1 MELEEVE
8 VGTISPEAF
17 AKETGLR
24 YITDNKPGFGRIKKK
39 DAYIYIDIA
48 NKEITDQKVIDRI
61 TKLRIPHVWEN
72 VWICPTANGHLQ
84 ATGFDSKNRK
94 QYRYHEKWQS
104 ARNLNKF
111 SKMLPFGK
119 KLSQLRQQI
128 DRDLEEKQ
136 FTRNK
141 ILAVVVSLLDNTLIR
156 IGNKCY
162 EKANKS
168 YGLTTLRDKHIKVQG
183 KDVKIS
189 FVGKKSVCQEVTLT
203 DRRLATLVRKCKEI
217 PGHELFQ
224 YYDTEGNRHPVSSE
238 DVNGYLRE
246 YTGIDL
252 TAKDFRT
259 WGGSITAI
267 QHLLAEPRP
276 EAEKEIQKKITETV
290 KLVASKLGNTAAV
303 CRNYYIHPLVLES
316 YASGD
321 LEKIAANKGNTRNKE
336 FQELGDDEI
345 VFLKLLEE
353 VAEQ

>member
-1 MELEEVE
+1 MEEVGLE
-8 VGTISPEAF
+8 MVSPEAF

-24 YITDNKPGFGRIKKK
+24 YIIDNKPGFSRIKKK
-39 DAYIYIDIA
+39 DKYIYIDTA

-61 TKLRIPHVWEN
+61 NKLRIPHVWEG
-72 VWICPTANGHLQ
+72 VWICPSANGHLQ

-94 QYRYHEKWQS
+94 QYRYHQKWQS

-119 KLSQLRQQI
+119 KLSHLRQQI
-128 DRDLEEKQ
+128 DHDLEEKE
-136 FTRNK
+136 FTRDK
-141 ILAVVVSLLDNTLIR
+141 ILAIVVSLLDNTLIR

-168 YGLTTLRDKHIKVQG
+168 YGLTTLRDKHVKMDG

-189 FVGKKSVCQEVTLT
+189 FVGKKSVCQEVVLT
-203 DRRLATLVRKCKEI
+203 DRRLAKLVKKCKEI
-217 PGHELFQ
+217 PGYELFQ
-224 YYDTEGNRHPVSSE
+224 YYDEEGNRHPVSSE

-246 YTGIDL
+246 STGIDL

-276 EAEKEIQKKITETV
+276 ETDKEIQKKITQTI

-321 LEKIAANKGNTRNKE
+321 LEEIAARKAKPTEAEFKE
-336 FQELGDDEI
+336 LDDEEI
-345 VFLKLLEE
+345 VFLRMLEE
-353 VAEQ
+353 VV

>member
-1 MELEEVE
+1 MEEVAVE
-8 VGTISPEAF
+8 TVSPEAF

-24 YITDNKPGFGRIKKK
+24 YIIDNKPGFGRFKKK
-39 DAYIYIDIA
+39 DKYIYTDTA

-61 TKLRIPHVWEN
+61 NKLRIPHVWEE
-72 VWICPTANGHLQ
+72 VWICPSANGHLQ
-84 ATGFDSKNRK
+84 ATGFDSKHRK

-119 KLSQLRQQI
+119 KLSQLRQHI
-128 DRDLEEKQ
+128 DQDLQEKQ

-141 ILAVVVSLLDNTLIR
+141 ILAIVVSLLDNTLIR

-168 YGLTTLRDKHIKVQG
+168 YGLTTLRDKHVKVDG

-189 FVGKKSVCQEVTLT
+189 FVGKKSVCQEVVLT
-203 DRRLATLVRKCKEI
+203 DRRLANLVRKCKEI
-217 PGHELFQ
+217 PGFELFQ
-224 YYDTEGNRHPVSSE
+224 YYDEEGNRHPVSSE

-246 YTGIDL
+246 NTDIDL

-276 EAEKEIQKKITETV
+276 QTEKEIQKKITETV
-290 KLVASKLGNTAAV
+290 KMVASKLGNTAAV

-321 LEKIAANKGNTRNKE
+321 LERIANQNSPSISAEFKE
-336 FQELGDDEI
+336 LDEKEI

-353 VAEQ
+353 VV